1 VSVRVPCNMNDFD
14 ERQVIGIVNADF
26 DVDVVKSSDGDV
38 FSVGSHR
45 QRVETFREEPT
56 QVSELGRHDQGGVFL
71 PLLADLSVEDSP
83 ELWNLVI
90 EEVGNNFFPFRACI
104 CAGVGGLLVD
114 ADEDALEDVVEAA
127 VVQLRDVVDFLLLLL
142 RDFHFGFFGVEKR
155 TWRVIIL

>member
-1 VSVRVPCNMNDFD
+1 MNDFD

-45 QRVETFREEPT
+45 QRVETFREESS
-56 QVSELGRHDQGGVFL
+56 QVSELGGHDQGGVLL

-83 ELWNLVI
+83 EFRNLVI

-104 CAGVGGLLVD
+104 CAGVGRLFVE
-114 ADEDALEDVVEAA
+114 ADEDAFEDVVEAA
-127 VVQLRDVVDFLLLLL
+127 VVQIRDVVDFWLLLH
-142 RDFHFGFFGVEKR
+142 RDFHFGFF
-155 TWRVIIL
+155 